1 MESSNKET
9 KHNSITDDN
18 CITSST
24 NIYKESTFCDIE
36 KIKHYYDLL
45 FQPRKEEAIK
55 IYSLYINGKK
65 DLNDLRKAFQL
76 NNTDGNICYSFLQS
90 PLSQEG
96 DVDYKPLYLQCM
108 KRFMNHKQ
116 IAEIDKEDCLNVQ
129 TVKDLILSLLN
140 NVNEPIKLKFV
151 NPYLLQL
158 KENQSDANNTF
169 CYKIDK
175 DDQNE
180 EIKLLYDIRPS
191 FPLDISDEDQYL
203 KSILFSL
210 IIQKQLI
217 DKQINNINSNNN
229 ILESEEIELKNEIL
243 LLYVSD
249 IFSIIKNLFNSNVN
263 YFDILQVTR
272 HFMDITDN
280 NNRSSYLLH
289 LAKRFN
295 LQMEFS
301 FIKYYGEEFSNL
313 PESDSFMQYRTR
325 IKEILWSIIKPIIT
339 SQCIRSLLDE
349 GPVSYNSSIL
359 TDENFLGFLNENIL
373 LYDFYNK
380 TDFGFT
386 NTDYLAIHINIEH
399 SNINELNSNSPK
411 IIFYFGRWII
421 TAIHEIIGHYLKRFQ
436 FFYYNKAFGSNDT
449 PKKDSIPSQKLY
461 SNDNSFGESYTNINQ
476 EGGFQVEYLLFNNI
490 DKLYYNH
497 IVYLLTMNNWKQDY
511 ESFQEKF
518 LSISPEITK
527 EQLNELNTNPYLI
540 DILSIIQVSGNQK
553 LKRYELKQ
561 KLLSQ
566 RDFIQIDKFR
576 KESQNKPHIKV
587 KKYHRSCLV
596 PSKAELIYGF

>member
-108 KRFMNHKQ
+108 KRFMNQKQ
-116 IAEIDKEDCLNVQ
+116 ISEIDNTDSLNVQ
-129 TVKDLILSLLN
+129 SIKDLILSLLN

-151 NPYLLQL
+151 NPYLLKL
-158 KENQSDANNTF
+158 KENQSDANNLTF

-175 DDQNE
+175 DDKNE

-191 FPLDISDEDQYL
+191 FPLDISDEEPHL

-217 DKQINNINSNNN
+217 EKQINNINSNNI

-243 LLYVSD
+243 LLYVRD
-249 IFSIIKNLFNSNVN
+249 IFSIIKTLFNSNVN

-272 HFMDITDN
+272 HFMDKTDN
-280 NNRSSYLLH
+280 NTRSSYLLH
-289 LAKRFN
+289 LAKQFN

-313 PESDSFMQYRTR
+313 PESNSFMQYRTR

-386 NTDYLAIHINIEH
+386 NTDYLTIHINI
-399 SNINELNSNSPK
+399 
-411 IIFYFGRWII
+411 
-421 TAIHEIIGHYLKRFQ
+421 
-436 FFYYNKAFGSNDT
+436 
-449 PKKDSIPSQKLY
+449 
-461 SNDNSFGESYTNINQ
+461 
-476 EGGFQVEYLLFNNI
+476 
-490 DKLYYNH
+490 
-497 IVYLLTMNNWKQDY
+497 
-511 ESFQEKF
+511 
-518 LSISPEITK
+518 
-527 EQLNELNTNPYLI
+527 
-540 DILSIIQVSGNQK
+540 
-553 LKRYELKQ
+553 
-561 KLLSQ
+561 
-566 RDFIQIDKFR
+566 
-576 KESQNKPHIKV
+576 
-587 KKYHRSCLV
+587 
-596 PSKAELIYGF
+596 